1 MMKNVNVN
9 LNVKELDRG
18 VIAMVEL
25 PEGKGSIQGG
35 LRPCVIV
42 SNSAS
47 CKYSPVVIC
56 VPLSSNINKKK
67 LPTHAI
73 IKPNPSDNRLKRAS
87 VALCEQIM
95 TITKDSIRFVTGK
108 LSSEETARIN
118 ECMKISL
125 SL

>member
-1 MMKNVNVN
+1 MKNVNVN
-9 LNVKELDRG
+9 VVKELDRG

-73 IKPNPSDNRLKRAS
+73 INPNPSDNRLKRAS
-87 VALCEQIM
+87 VALCEQII

-108 LSSEETARIN
+108 MGSEDCERIN

>member
-9 LNVKELDRG
+9 VVKELDRG

-25 PEGKGSIQGG
+25 PQGQGSIQGG

-73 IKPNPSDNRLKRAS
+73 INPNPSDNRLKRAS

>member
-1 MMKNVNVN
+1 MKNVNVN

-18 VIAMVEL
+18 VIAMVDL
-25 PEGKGSIQGG
+25 GEGKGSIQGG

-73 IKPNPSDNRLKRAS
+73 ITPNPSDNRLKRAS

-95 TITKDSIRFVTGK
+95 TITKDSIKFITGRMG
-108 LSSEETARIN
+108 SEECARIN
-118 ECMKISL
+118 ECIKISL

>member
-9 LNVKELDRG
+9 VVKELDRG

-73 IKPNPSDNRLKRAS
+73 INPNPSDNKLKRAS
-87 VALCEQIM
+87 IVLCEQIM

-108 LSSEETARIN
+108 MGSEDCERIN

>member
-1 MMKNVNVN
+1 MKNVNVN
-9 LNVKELDRG
+9 VVKELDRG

-73 IKPNPSDNRLKRAS
+73 INPNPSDNRLKRAS
-87 VALCEQIM
+87 VALCEQII

-108 LSSEETARIN
+108 MGNEDCERIN

>member
-9 LNVKELDRG
+9 VVKELDRG

-25 PEGKGSIQGG
+25 PEGQGSIQGG

-73 IKPNPSDNRLKRAS
+73 INPNPSDNRLKRAS
-87 VALCEQIM
+87 VALCEQII
-95 TITKDSIRFVTGK
+95 TITKDSILFITGK
-108 LSSEETARIN
+108 LNQEDCTRIN
-118 ECMKISL
+118 ECIKVSL
-125 SL
+125 SI

>member
-1 MMKNVNVN
+1 MENVNVN
-9 LNVKELDRG
+9 VNVKELDRG
-18 VIAMVEL
+18 VIAMVDLGES
-25 PEGKGSIQGG
+25 KGSVQGG

-73 IKPNPSDNRLKRAS
+73 IKPNPRNNRLKRAS
-87 VALCEQIM
+87 IVLCEQIM

-108 LSSEETARIN
+108 MESEDCERIN

>member
-1 MMKNVNVN
+1 MENVNVN
-9 LNVKELDRG
+9 VNVKELDRG
-18 VIAMVEL
+18 VIAMVDLGES
-25 PEGKGSIQGG
+25 KGSVQGG

-73 IKPNPSDNRLKRAS
+73 IKPNPRNNRLKRAS

-108 LSSEETARIN
+108 IEGEDCERIN